1 MIFKDDEAVIVML
14 FRNGSVMKPLGQTFS
29 SFCQWCAQ
37 HRAIVKGEAP
47 DARALMCPTCDR
59 GDK

>member
-14 FRNGSVMKPLGQTFS
+14 FRHDVMKAYPQSVS

-37 HRAIVKGEAP
+37 QRYVVKGEAP
-47 DARALMCPTCDR
+47 DDRALMCPTCDR